1 MTAPSAVLA
10 GATVPQPGEHALPF
24 CANVHVTLP
33 LLASLL
39 TVALSCS
46 VVPACT
52 SADVGDNETEIAG
65 TVIAIV
71 IDFVGSATAVAVRFI
86 FKSVAGGPGAV

>member
-1 MTAPSAVLA
+1 MLV
-10 GATVPQPGEHALPF
+10 GATVPQPGEHGVPF

-39 TVALSCS
+39 TVPLICI

-52 SADVGDNETEIAG
+52 FAEVGDNETEIAG

-71 IDFVGSATAVAVRFI
+71 IDFVGSATAVALRFTI
-86 FKSVAGGPGAV
+86 KSVAGGPGAV

>member
-1 MTAPSAVLA
+1 VAVPSAVLV
-10 GATVPQPGEHALPF
+10 GATVPQPGEHAAPF
-24 CANVHVTLP
+24 CVNVQDTLP

-39 TVALSCS
+39 TVPLICS

-65 TVIAIV
+65 TVTAIV
-71 IDFVGSATAVAVRFI
+71 IDFVVSATAVAVRFT